1 MERKRERER
10 EREKVR
16 VKASNFLFMTAI
28 RVAMA
33 EDREVMYFHEGHL
46 DFPTAMA
53 GKSPG
58 SPALIKGIS
67 LFLCLFSLFSF
78 SLFLTLLLHVIPLT
92 FSFFSFQGG
101 TIEKIVDSLTEKGSG
116 IGE

>member
-1 MERKRERER
+1 
-10 EREKVR
+10 
-16 VKASNFLFMTAI
+16 MTAI

-67 LFLCLFSLFSF
+67 LFLRLFSL
-78 SLFLTLLLHVIPLT
+78 LFLTLLLRVIPLT
-92 FSFFSFQGG
+92 FSFFSF
-101 TIEKIVDSLTEKGSG
+101 
-116 IGE
+116 